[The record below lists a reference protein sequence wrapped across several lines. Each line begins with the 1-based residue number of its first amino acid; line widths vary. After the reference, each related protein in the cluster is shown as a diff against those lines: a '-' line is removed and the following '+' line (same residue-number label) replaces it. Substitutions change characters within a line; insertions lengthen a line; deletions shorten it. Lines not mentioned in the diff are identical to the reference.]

1 MGLYVEPGYDK
12 SKFVYELLA
21 TGRAQEFSPVISTD
35 VLPST
40 IPDDLVIICLV
51 NNVMFYALAVAF
63 NDAEF
68 KVFADPSDKRYKI
81 FCVADKDVIKQN
93 TPRFDDYFN

>member
-12 SKFVYELLA
+12 SKFVNELIV
-21 TGRAQEFSPVISTD
+21 TRRAQEFSPVISTD

-40 IPDDLVIICLV
+40 IPNDQVIICLV
-51 NNVMFYALAVAF
+51 NNGMFHALAVAF

-68 KVFADPSDKRYKI
+68 KVFADPSDTRYKI

-93 TPRFDDYFN
+93 TPMFDDYFK

>member
-12 SKFVYELLA
+12 NKLVNELIV
-21 TGRAQEFSPVISTD
+21 TRRAQEFSPEISKD
-35 VLPST
+35 ILPST
-40 IPDDLVIICLV
+40 IQDDKVIICLV
-51 NNVMFYALAVAF
+51 NNGMFHALAVAF

-68 KVFADPSDKRYKI
+68 KHFADPSDTRYKI